1 MKHYECANYL
11 HLDCEKGMCAIT
23 KMIVP
28 SDGEGS
34 DACPNFKPGFMCQFC
49 KNFSEPN
56 KYGIGTCK
64 GYDTENWAY
73 GQCGAFSCEHFEK
86 Q

>member
-34 DACPNFKPGFMCQFC
+34 DAWLNFKPGFMCQFC
-49 KNFSEPN
+49 KNFSEPD